1 MITQSP
7 VLPGQQNPALF
18 LPCPTWPSAFSSH
31 PVESLSSPLDEHKFQ
46 VWMECPVDT
55 IVVKCSV
62 PQKCIQVG
70 LLLPHQNHLILW
82 QTQHSATFIMADCT
96 SVTHMPSCS
105 SLALRK
111 AWWLVSVS
119 KQLSSKSVT
128 IYSSKVNSTR
138 GQRDIHFEF
147 SNDKIFWLYNK
158 HNNFFI
164 NKNDIIVFLKLM
176 KHHLFYF

>member
-18 LPCPTWPSAFSSH
+18 LPHLAQCILSH

-46 VWMECPVDT
+46 VWMECTVDT
-55 IVVKCSV
+55 TVVKCSV

-70 LLLPHQNHLILW
+70 LLLPHQNHLILG
-82 QTQHSATFIMADCT
+82 QTQRSATFIMADCA
-96 SVTHMPSCS
+96 SVTHTPSCS

-111 AWWLVSVS
+111 AWWLVSVA

-138 GQRDIHFEF
+138 GQRDICPEF
-147 SNDKIFWLYNK
+147 SNDKIFW
-158 HNNFFI
+158 HFI
-164 NKNDIIVFLKLM
+164 ISIII
-176 KHHLFYF
+176 FYK